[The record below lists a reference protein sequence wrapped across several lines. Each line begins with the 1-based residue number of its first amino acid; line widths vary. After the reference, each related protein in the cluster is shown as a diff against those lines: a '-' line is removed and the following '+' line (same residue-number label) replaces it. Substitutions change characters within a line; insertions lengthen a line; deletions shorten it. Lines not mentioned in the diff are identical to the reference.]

1 MLTVLLLALGT
12 FVSEDAT
19 CVAAGSLIA
28 TGAIDPVAGIVA
40 CVVGIVVGDTGLWF
54 LGRTGTRAVRLVP
67 WVQRL
72 LARSAG
78 THSQLSASLQRHAG
92 KAILASRFIPGTRLP
107 LYLGAGAI
115 GVPAA
120 TFIGFSLIAASVW
133 TPALVLLAA
142 RLHNTGSSLSA
153 ARLAGPVVGLGMAAL
168 AIPIL
173 ALVRASAVR
182 ALRVEWDPV
191 LARLRFRVAGFRV
204 RVAARLA
211 RWSRWE
217 FWPSWVLYAPV
228 SLWIGWL
235 SIRYRGFATLTAAN
249 PAIPDGGSLGESKF
263 DILAQLPSQWTIPSA
278 RIGTDDLAKRLEQL
292 RTHAQGAGWSL
303 PLILKPD
310 VGQRGLGVRMIRCWT
325 DAERYLADV
334 TGPVLAQPYHDGPFE
349 AGVFYYR
356 MPDWPR
362 GRLLSI
368 TDKIFPEI
376 VGDGRSTLEELIW
389 RHPRYRMQADTF
401 VSRHRA
407 SLARV
412 LPAGERFRL
421 AVAGNHAQGTMF
433 CDGAH
438 LLTPALEGR
447 IDEIARQCPGFFI
460 GRFDIKYR
468 SVEAF
473 TTGRDFAIVELNGV
487 TAEPTSIYDPNASI
501 WAAWR
506 MMCRQWSLVFA
517 IGAANRRVG
526 ARISSLGRL
535 AALAR
540 MHMTTR
546 IAYQISD

>member
-1 MLTVLLLALGT
+1 M
-12 FVSEDAT
+12 SAT
-19 CVAAGSLIA
+19 TLAGS
-28 TGAIDPVAGIVA
+28 VA
-40 CVVGIVVGDTGLWF
+40 
-54 LGRTGTRAVRLVP
+54 
-67 WVQRL
+67 
-72 LARSAG
+72 
-78 THSQLSASLQRHAG
+78 
-92 KAILASRFIPGTRLP
+92 
-107 LYLGAGAI
+107 
-115 GVPAA
+115 
-120 TFIGFSLIAASVW
+120 
-133 TPALVLLAA
+133 
-142 RLHNTGSSLSA
+142 
-153 ARLAGPVVGLGMAAL
+153 GLGMAAL

-173 ALVRASAVR
+173 ALVRTLALR
-182 ALRVEWDPV
+182 ALREEWDRA
-191 LARLRFRVAGFRV
+191 LAGLRV

-235 SIRYRGFATLTAAN
+235 SIRYGGFATLTAAN
-249 PAIPDGGSLGESKF
+249 PAIPDGGSVGESKF
-263 DILAQLPSQWTIPSA
+263 DILAQLPQRWTIPSV
-278 RIGTDDLAKRLEQL
+278 RIGMDEVEKRLAQL
-292 RTHAQGAGWSL
+292 RTHAEGAGWSL

-310 VGQRGLGVRMIRCWT
+310 VGQRGLGVRMVRCWT

-356 MPDWPR
+356 MPEWPR

-401 VSRHRA
+401 LSRHRA

-412 LPAGERFRL
+412 LAAGARFRL

-433 CDGAH
+433 CDGAP
-438 LLTPALEGR
+438 LLTPALEAR

-460 GRFDIKYR
+460 GRFDIRYR

-473 TTGRDFAIVELNGV
+473 TAGRDFAIVELNGV

-517 IGAANRRVG
+517 IGAANRRIG
-526 ARISSLGRL
+526 ARVSSLRRL